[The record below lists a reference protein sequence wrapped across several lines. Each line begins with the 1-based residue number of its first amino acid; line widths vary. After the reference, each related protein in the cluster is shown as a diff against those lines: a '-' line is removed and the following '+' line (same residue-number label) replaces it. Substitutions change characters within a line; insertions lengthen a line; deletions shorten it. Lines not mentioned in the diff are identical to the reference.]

1 MWQVLMTVGLGAAVS
16 ILVITVFIAGSER
29 TASRSS

>member
-1 MWQVLMTVGLGAAVS
+1 MWQVLMTVGVGTAVL
-16 ILVITVFIAGSER
+16 ILVVTVFIAGSDR